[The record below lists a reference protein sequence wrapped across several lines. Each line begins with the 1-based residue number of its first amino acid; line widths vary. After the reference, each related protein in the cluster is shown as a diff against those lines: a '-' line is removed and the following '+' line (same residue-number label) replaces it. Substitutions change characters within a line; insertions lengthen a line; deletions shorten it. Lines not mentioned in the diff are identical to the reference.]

1 MKRTFLRFFAVLL
14 AVMLMLTGC
23 SRIVEE
29 DSTEAMTLYAT
40 FYPIYALT
48 QMIVEDIPDLKLN
61 CLVQPQ
67 DGCLR
72 SYSLSDWDLY
82 LLAYSADG
90 VVMGGGGLE
99 AFEDV
104 LTYLGES
111 GPALVEVLY
120 GIDEIVGTDAASD
133 EDVSHW
139 SGENP
144 HAYLSLNAAPTIL
157 SNIAASMSVLDARYA
172 EQYEKNLEAA
182 LEKLDMLKAEVDV
195 LTSDCAG
202 VPTALLS
209 EATAYVAQ
217 DYDLDVV
224 VQIERES
231 GEALYGSD
239 LEACIAQIQESGAQ
253 LALVELQ
260 APKTL
265 TDALIASGVRVAKID
280 ILSMHRADEGYEG
293 YFEAQRANAQALS
306 DAVQSIKRGG
316 LE

>member
-1 MKRTFLRFFAVLL
+1 MKQTFLRFFAVLL
-14 AVMLMLTGC
+14 VVMLMLTGC

-48 QMIVEDIPDLKLN
+48 QMIVEDIPDLTLN

-104 LTYLGES
+104 LTSLGES

-120 GIDEIVGTDAASD
+120 GINEIVGTDAASD
-133 EDVSHW
+133 EDASHW

-172 EQYEKNLEAA
+172 EQYEKNLETA
-182 LEKLDMLKAEVDV
+182 LEKLDKLKAEVDV

-202 VPTALLS
+202 IPTALLS

-260 APKTL
+260 VPKTL
-265 TDALIASGVRVAKID
+265 TDALIASGVRVAKMD